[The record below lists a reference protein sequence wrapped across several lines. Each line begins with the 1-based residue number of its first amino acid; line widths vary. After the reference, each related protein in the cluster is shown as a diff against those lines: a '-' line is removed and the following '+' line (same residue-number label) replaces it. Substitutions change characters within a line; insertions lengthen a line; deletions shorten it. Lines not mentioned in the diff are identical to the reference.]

1 MEVFINFNGDETM
14 KYFLSAIFIYILFFA
29 GCGKDEESK
38 LEAYNAEAFAYDLGE
53 SWEVNATTRVKGF
66 LQKEEKGAFT
76 ALLTYEIDL
85 VTVGGDTIKSMISKT
100 EDKMKNEKMSDVD
113 LETQFELDSTHAE
126 GNYKVIFNVRDAN
139 TGQTAK
145 SFAEFVLENE

>member
-1 MEVFINFNGDETM
+1 M
-14 KYFLSAIFIYILFFA
+14 KYFLSAFFIYILFFA

-38 LEAYNAEAFAYDLGE
+38 LEAYNAEAFAYDLGG

-66 LQKEEKGAFT
+66 VQKEGNGDFK
-76 ALLTYEIDL
+76 ALLSYEIDL
-85 VTVGGDTIKSMISKT
+85 VTPAGDTIKSMISRA
-100 EDKMKNEKMSDVD
+100 EDKKKNEKMSDVD

-145 SFAEFVLENE
+145 SSAEFVLENE

>member
-14 KYFLSAIFIYILFFA
+14 KYFLSVIFIYILFFA

-66 LQKEEKGAFT
+66 LQKEEKGTFT

-85 VTVGGDTIKSMISKT
+85 VTAEGDTIKSMISKT

-139 TGQTAK
+139 TCQTAK